1 MKDLQEVNSK
11 ITYSERHLK
20 AVRNEIGKLSNEI
33 SPNEIIKN
41 PSSARFTNIHKH
53 LKEIASELYLIREA
67 LATFDS
73 TLPEHEDA
81 AIKFKELVLE
91 LKAIKQELDGFKNS
105 PTAPQKEKEVPQAKQ
120 KTTTEPS
127 TEATVKGK
135 KDTLAEPIK
144 AQKQQTT
151 QKKEVPREIEVEDV
165 ESFIGTKVISIVG
178 ILLIMLGVGYGA
190 KYAIENNLIS
200 PKIWIIAVYFLGT
213 ALLLMALKLKSK
225 YENFSAVLLSGAMAT
240 YYFTTYFAFAQYGLI
255 AREVA
260 FGMMLIFTVFTV
272 LSALRYDNQIIAH
285 IGFVGAYAVPFLVRE
300 NNENVVALFS
310 FMSIVNIGIL
320 AVAIKKY
327 WQSLFYSAFF
337 LTWLIFAK
345 WFFSTYTHSVDL
357 NTAITFVSVFFIIFY
372 ATILAYKLLHSKV
385 FDGGDISLII
395 LNAVFAYSFG
405 LAILSHSTS
414 TQDYLGLF
422 TLLNGAMHLIVNF
435 TIKRFKEYDKNMHY
449 LTFGL
454 ALAFVT
460 IAIPLEFDGSWLAL
474 FWLMESAALFWIGR
488 TQKVRFYEIFSYPL
502 LGFAIIS
509 LVYGWGEYYGNLHE
523 FKLFLNVDFLIS
535 VLFILI
541 LGVMLIIARKTK
553 ENAFNGYSGVLTGAL
568 FTMLYFAFFLEINS
582 YWNAQLG
589 INNELPQWMWIS
601 SNAQALE
608 TFRLIWLTNYTL
620 LYLIVISWVNI
631 KFYKN
636 QTFASVNLIINACAI
651 FLFLTFGLYNLSL
664 SKEFGDFGTQYLL
677 RYSSIAIL
685 GGLLFSTSQYTR
697 QPFVQLNSTIGINIA
712 THIIFL
718 CVLTSELF
726 NWMHLMNTES
736 IYKLGLSLL
745 WSGYGF
751 GMIIYGIWKRA
762 KHLRIMA
769 FILFGLTIFKLFFY
783 DIAHQSTIS
792 KTIVMISLGA
802 VLLIVSFLYN
812 KYMENIL
819 KEEREIKENIG

>member
-1 MKDLQEVNSK
+1 
-11 ITYSERHLK
+11 
-20 AVRNEIGKLSNEI
+20 
-33 SPNEIIKN
+33 
-41 PSSARFTNIHKH
+41 
-53 LKEIASELYLIREA
+53 
-67 LATFDS
+67 
-73 TLPEHEDA
+73 
-81 AIKFKELVLE
+81 
-91 LKAIKQELDGFKNS
+91 
-105 PTAPQKEKEVPQAKQ
+105 
-120 KTTTEPS
+120 
-127 TEATVKGK
+127 
-135 KDTLAEPIK
+135 
-144 AQKQQTT
+144 
-151 QKKEVPREIEVEDV
+151 
-165 ESFIGTKVISIVG
+165 
-178 ILLIMLGVGYGA
+178 
-190 KYAIENNLIS
+190 
-200 PKIWIIAVYFLGT
+200 
-213 ALLLMALKLKSK
+213 
-225 YENFSAVLLSGAMAT
+225 
-240 YYFTTYFAFAQYGLI
+240 
-255 AREVA
+255 
-260 FGMMLIFTVFTV
+260 
-272 LSALRYDNQIIAH
+272 
-285 IGFVGAYAVPFLVRE
+285 
-300 NNENVVALFS
+300 
-310 FMSIVNIGIL
+310 
-320 AVAIKKY
+320 
-327 WQSLFYSAFF
+327 
-337 LTWLIFAK
+337 
-345 WFFSTYTHSVDL
+345 
-357 NTAITFVSVFFIIFY
+357 
-372 ATILAYKLLHSKV
+372 
-385 FDGGDISLII
+385 
-395 LNAVFAYSFG
+395 
-405 LAILSHSTS
+405 
-414 TQDYLGLF
+414 
-422 TLLNGAMHLIVNF
+422 MHLIVNF

-697 QPFVQLNSTIGINIA
+697 QPFIQLNSTIGINIA